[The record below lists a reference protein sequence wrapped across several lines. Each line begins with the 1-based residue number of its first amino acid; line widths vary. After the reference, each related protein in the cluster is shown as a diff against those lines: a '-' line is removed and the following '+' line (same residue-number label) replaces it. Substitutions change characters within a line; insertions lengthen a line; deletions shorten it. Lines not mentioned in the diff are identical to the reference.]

1 MSRLQYATAGAKGLG
16 SARHRAPLLDTHRAC
31 LYMTA
36 DGLRF
41 VKLSGTFSSDRAKL
55 EGENALQI

>member
-1 MSRLQYATAGAKGLG
+1 
-16 SARHRAPLLDTHRAC
+16 
-31 LYMTA
+31 MTA

-41 VKLSGTFSSDRAKL
+41 VKLSGTFSSDRAKF